1 MRALVI
7 SEIGSMQIHRCKVSR
22 CIAKSLFIN
31 CNSKF
36 FIHMANRFMPFPD
49 HLSSSS
55 SSSHGPNT
63 CTAMNTLGSL
73 TNALAQLAV
82 TACACWLLPLHA
94 RANAKNEMGVV
105 MSNMA
110 GNGGEPGPSLYMSAL
125 HLLRLVPNVSSVALA
140 LALVMNVLSAVG
152 SWPKLISSSV
162 SARNTK
168 RSVLG
173 FGLAM
178 WRSSR
183 FTSNAP
189 TLQYYI

>member
-110 GNGGEPGPSLYMSAL
+110 GDGPS
-125 HLLRLVPNVSSVALA
+125 LRLVPNVSSVALA